1 MDTEQLNKV
10 RKQISSLVWEYGKC
24 CWENFEDDD
33 GEQPDSFPVS
43 VEIKSLIQPLIEQA
57 KQEVASSVVLFLEG
71 KCLIPK
77 HRNYKYGRLDCH
89 ECIDDL
95 IETIK
100 SRYLGQ
106 LSRE

>member
-1 MDTEQLNKV
+1 MDTEQFN
-10 RKQISSLVWEYGKC
+10 
-24 CWENFEDDD
+24 
-33 GEQPDSFPVS
+33 

-106 LSRE
+106 LSRK